1 MDSSKV
7 IEASEFSDSVFS
19 EKVKSLFEQQKCEWP
34 LAQKNYAE
42 LERVQRRTF
51 EFDGFKIDVQFNP
64 GRITSSS
71 AKVDSKSIEARPC
84 FLCIENLPEEQK
96 GLAYKNKYLVL
107 VNPFPIFSEHF
118 TIPTFY
124 HRPQEIISSFS
135 DMVDLAK
142 ELSPHYTIFYNGPRC
157 GASAPDHM
165 HFQACPSGIMPI
177 EHELSRIINLKD
189 YVLYENS
196 DSKIASVTDNLRRF
210 YLIESQS
217 KNSLLYLF
225 DKILKSISIV
235 ATSDEEPMVNI
246 LALYKNGWKIWIF
259 PRERHRPSQ
268 YFLEGDERILIS
280 PAAVDFGGLVITPR
294 EEDFNKITKE
304 NIVDVFEQTSFS
316 ADAIRST
323 NETFNSVV

>member
-1 MDSSKV
+1 MDSNKV
-7 IEASEFSDSVFS
+7 IDASELSGSIFP

-34 LAQKNYAE
+34 FAQKNYAE
-42 LERVQRRTF
+42 LKKIQRRTI
-51 EFDGFKIDVQFNP
+51 EFDGFNIDIQFNP
-64 GRITSSS
+64 GRIISSS

-84 FLCIENLPEEQK
+84 FLCIENLPAEQK

-118 TIPTFY
+118 TIPTFD
-124 HRPQEIISSFS
+124 HQPQEISSSFS

-165 HFQACPSGIMPI
+165 HFQACPSGIIPI
-177 EHELSRIINLKD
+177 ENELSSIVNLKD
-189 YVLYENS
+189 CVMYENS
-196 DSKIASVTDNLRRF
+196 DSKIASATDYLRNF
-210 YLIESQS
+210 YIIESQS
-217 KNSLLYLF
+217 KNSILYMF
-225 DKILKSISIV
+225 DKMLKSISI
-235 ATSDEEPMVNI
+235 AAASDEEPMVNI

-294 EEDFNKITKE
+294 EEDFNKITRE
-304 NIVDVFEQTSFS
+304 HIVDVFEQTSFS

-323 NETFNSVV
+323 NEAFNSEV